1 MLVGFVAVSRS
12 VISVSVVSV
21 YVEFEYVWC
30 GFFFSSRRRHT
41 ICALVTGVQT
51 CALPISCNCDQQAQH
66 LRHGRGLS
74 FLPGLSIS
82 LEPTRLLHDGRARAI
97 AFQQRLERNDV
108 RNLEF
113 KRIGKGADQIGME
126 ARKIEIAA
134 QPCL

>member
-1 MLVGFVAVSRS
+1 MLRPPPQVTLTDTLFPYTTLFRS
-12 VISVSVVSV
+12 SL
-21 YVEFEYVWC
+21 
-30 GFFFSSRRRHT
+30 
-41 ICALVTGVQT
+41 A
-51 CALPISCNCDQQAQH
+51 SCNCDLQAQH
-66 LRHGRGLS
+66 LRHARGLS
-74 FLPGLSIS
+74 SLPGLSII
-82 LEPTRLLHDGRARAI
+82 LEPMRLLHDGRARAI